1 MVIVHQSPDAASA
14 RVWRTLTLGA
24 RFPAMPTQRVG
35 DIGIYYEINGDGPQ
49 TLVMIHGLTLH
60 SGVFREQT
68 EEFARHFRTVTFD
81 NRGAGRTD
89 KPDEPYT
96 MRQFAADTA
105 GLMNVLQIQ
114 RAAVLGISM
123 GGMIAQE
130 FAIDYPERVACLV
143 LACTH
148 AGGRSAIQPP
158 AEMGAAIAAGA
169 AATPEQRQLQ
179 LKSGFS
185 DETIARRPEIIE
197 KVNAIRA
204 THPMPPF
211 ALARR
216 MQALLGHDTAERLK
230 SIAIPT
236 LVLTGSEDRLVPPG
250 NARMIAERIPGAVLK
265 ELPGG
270 HTFFMEHPELFNPLV
285 IDFVKVHP

>member
-1 MVIVHQSPDAASA
+1 
-14 RVWRTLTLGA
+14 
-24 RFPAMPTQRVG
+24 MPTQRVG
-35 DIGIYYEINGDGPQ
+35 DINIYYEIHGDGRQ

-68 EEFARHFRTVTFD
+68 PEFERHFRVVTFD

-96 MRQFAADTA
+96 MRQFADDTA
-105 GLMNVLQIQ
+105 RLLNVLQVR

-130 FAIDYPERVACLV
+130 FALNYPERVACLV

-148 AGGRSAIQPP
+148 FGGKGAIQPP
-158 AEMGAAIAAGA
+158 PEMQAAMAAGA
-169 AATPEQRQLQ
+169 AATPEQRELQ
-179 LKSGFS
+179 LKAGFS
-185 DETIARRPEIIE
+185 DETIAHRPDVIE
-197 KVNAIRA
+197 KVNEIRA

-216 MQALLGHDTAERLK
+216 MQALAGHDTAERLK
-230 SIAIPT
+230 SITIPT
-236 LVLTGSEDRLVPPG
+236 LVLTGAEDRLVPPA
-250 NARMIAERIPGAVLK
+250 NSRMIAERIPGAALK

-270 HTFFMEHPELFNPLV
+270 HLFFTEYPELFNSAV
-285 IDFVKVHP
+285 VDFVTAHA